1 MTDVVIQSTS
11 MIAGETGEK
20 LYLWGNVFFSASQD
34 KAIETKNARLDFYWY
49 ERFCTIFDILPQQI
63 KICIENIALSRTF

>member
-34 KAIETKNARLDFYWY
+34 KAIETKNARLDFY
-49 ERFCTIFDILPQQI
+49 
-63 KICIENIALSRTF
+63 